1 MSASCVTRKIERR
14 IERRT
19 RLQSWGIEIETWQLL
34 DTRTLPSECAR
45 LPLSTIF
52 ADPDQGAT
60 PAALTDDDDTL
71 EAPIGEITRENEVA
85 PDYDVDLEV
94 TSERPVVSLGQEEG
108 GAGEAAAAV
117 PQHRATDE
125 GGNRHGR

>member
-1 MSASCVTRKIERR
+1 MSAGCVTRRIERR

-19 RLQSWGIEIETWQLL
+19 RLQSWGIEIETWQLV

-60 PAALTDDDDTL
+60 PAALIDNDDTL
-71 EAPIGEITRENEVA
+71 ETPVGEITRENEIA
-85 PDYDVDLEV
+85 PEHFDLEV
-94 TSERPVVSLGQEEG
+94 TTER
-108 GAGEAAAAV
+108 AAAALGQQGGAEGEGV
-117 PQHRATDE
+117 LPQEPTTDLEE
-125 GGNRHGR
+125 GRHGR

>member
-1 MSASCVTRKIERR
+1 MSASCVTRRLERR

-19 RLQSWGIEIETWQLL
+19 RLQSWGIEIETWQLVG
-34 DTRTLPSECAR
+34 TRTLPSECAR

-60 PAALTDDDDTL
+60 PAALTDDGDTL
-71 EAPIGEITRENEVA
+71 ETPIGEITRENEVA
-85 PDYDVDLEV
+85 PDYLDLEV
-94 TSERPVVSLGQEEG
+94 TAERPAVTLGQEEG
-108 GAGEAAAAV
+108 GAAENSGAV
-117 PQHRATDE
+117 PEHRADD